1 MSNWEPKTPFL
12 ATDGIIKLYD
22 ENNDFQGIV
31 FIERLNE
38 PFGIALPGGFV
49 DRGEKVEDALIREM
63 KEEVTLDV
71 TIEKLLN
78 VYSDPARDKR
88 LHCASCVYI
97 CKAIGTPK
105 AADDAKKVFI
115 YKKDEI
121 PFEKLVFDHR
131 KIIEDFLYLEE
142 I

>member
-1 MSNWEPKTPFL
+1 MAKWEPKTPFL
-12 ATDGIIKLYD
+12 AADGIIKLFD
-22 ENNDFQGIV
+22 ENKNLQGIV

-49 DRGEKVEDALIREM
+49 DRGEKVEDALVRDM

-71 TIEKLLN
+71 TIKKLLG
-78 VYSDPARDKR
+78 VYSDPSRDKR

-97 CKAIGTPK
+97 CNAIGVPK

-121 PFEKLVFDHR
+121 PLDKLVFDHR
-131 KIIEDFLYLEE
+131 KIVEDFLKQEQ